1 MLLAIPARLK
11 QHPEGIAQHWFRCLA
26 RAMGLHI
33 QTGGEALSPPVLLV
47 GNHISWIDIV
57 VLCASTPVLFVS
69 KDDVKGWPIIGF
81 LTKAAKTLFI
91 ARGGNHTAQLRADML
106 QRLQQGF
113 RIVIFPEGTTTDG
126 QGLRRFQPRLFG
138 AAIDGN
144 IAVQPFMLHYGQSCV
159 AYIDGGPSLF
169 GVLWNCLAEP
179 RITARLHFGPRLTP
193 RESRKEYAQQAQDWV
208 ASALASAHDCAPD

>member
-1 MLLAIPARLK
+1 M
-11 QHPEGIAQHWFRCLA
+11 IAQHWFRCLV
-26 RAMGLHI
+26 RALGLRI
-33 QTGGEALSPPVLLV
+33 TRRGDVLPPPALLV
-47 GNHISWIDIV
+47 GNHISWMDIV

-69 KDDVKGWPIIGF
+69 KDDVKHWPVVGF

-91 ARGGNHTAQLRADML
+91 ARGGNNTAVLRAQML

-138 AAIDGN
+138 AAIDGQ
-144 IAVQPFMLHYGQSCV
+144 IPVQPFMLHYRQSCV
-159 AYIDGGPSLF
+159 AYIDGGPSLV

-179 RITARLHFGPRLTP
+179 TIDAALHFGPQLCP
-193 RESRKEYAQQAQDWV
+193 GESRKEYAQQAQDWV
-208 ASALASAHDCAPD
+208 ASALRNAHDCAPD

>member
-1 MLLAIPARLK
+1 M
-11 QHPEGIAQHWFRCLA
+11 A
-26 RAMGLHI
+26 RALGLHTS
-33 QTGGEALSPPVLLV
+33 QQGHALSPPVLLV

-91 ARGGNHTAQLRADML
+91 ARGGNNTARLREDML

-113 RIVIFPEGTTTDG
+113 RVVIFPEGTTTDG

-138 AAIDGN
+138 AAIDGE
-144 IAVQPFMLHYGQSCV
+144 IPVQPFMLHYSQSCV
-159 AYIDGGPSLF
+159 AYVDGGPSLF
-169 GVLWNCLAEP
+169 GVLWNCVAE
-179 RITARLHFGPRLTP
+179 RHIDVRLEFGPQLAS

-208 ASALASAHDCAPD
+208 AGALASAQDAVQR